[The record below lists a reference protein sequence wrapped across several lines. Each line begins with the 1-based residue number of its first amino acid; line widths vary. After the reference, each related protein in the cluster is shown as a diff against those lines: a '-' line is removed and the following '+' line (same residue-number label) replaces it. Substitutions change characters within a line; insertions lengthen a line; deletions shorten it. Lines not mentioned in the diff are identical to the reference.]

1 MGIFLSYFVWSAAV
15 LPACRRRAAAFE
27 ADALL
32 KKLSGSAKHLNDAAV
47 GKAVASYRTPKAP
60 DLQATMSNF

>member
-1 MGIFLSYFVWSAAV
+1 LECGGL
-15 LPACRRRAAAFE
+15 AAAFE

-47 GKAVASYRTPKAP
+47 GKAVASYRTPNAL

>member
-1 MGIFLSYFVWSAAV
+1 MVMGIFPSYFV
-15 LPACRRRAAAFE
+15 LECGGLAAALE
-27 ADALL
+27 ADAPL

-47 GKAVASYRTPKAP
+47 GKAVASYRTPKAL